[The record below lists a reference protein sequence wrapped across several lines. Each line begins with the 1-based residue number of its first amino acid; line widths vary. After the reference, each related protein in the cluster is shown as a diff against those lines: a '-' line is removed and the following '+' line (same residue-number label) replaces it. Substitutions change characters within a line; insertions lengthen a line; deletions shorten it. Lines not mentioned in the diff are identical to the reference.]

1 MADRKQIVRGALE
14 ASVDGDAAALSQFF
28 TDDVK
33 GWSPAID
40 VASLAELA
48 DIAGERDEAISNV
61 TVDLDGYD
69 EVGDKAIAEWR
80 ASADHT
86 GPFHLDDDVV
96 IEPSG
101 NRLELR
107 GAIIAEFSGDKISA
121 FRNYFDEVSLL
132 EQLGDLA

>member
-1 MADRKQIVRGALE
+1 MADRREIVRGALE
-14 ASVDGDAAALSQFF
+14 ASVDGDAAALSKYF

-33 GWSPAID
+33 GWSPAIE
-40 VASLAELA
+40 VTSLSELAEIAA
-48 DIAGERDEAISNV
+48 DRDEAISNV
-61 TVDLDGYD
+61 AVDLDGFD

-86 GPFHLDDDVV
+86 GVFELDDEVV
-96 IEPSG
+96 IEPTG

-107 GAIIAEFSGDKISA
+107 GAIVAEFSGDKICA

-132 EQLGDLA
+132 EQLGDFA